1 MSAIDHT
8 CMREPRSAKALSGS
22 QKFRCAVAIASG
34 IGQYAGAGG
43 MRSIVIDEG
52 FASLDQ
58 ASQQHMVDELKEL
71 ATHME
76 KVIVVSH
83 LEAFTNRDNFPD
95 QLLVEAAGTGSR
107 ITRTY

>member
-1 MSAIDHT
+1 
-8 CMREPRSAKALSGS
+8 MREARSPKVLSGS

-52 FASLDQ
+52 FGSLDRDGQ
-58 ASQQHMVDELKEL
+58 RQMVDELRQL
-71 ATHME
+71 AQHMD

-83 LEAFTNRDNFPD
+83 LDAFTDRDNFPD
-95 QLLVEAAGTGSR
+95 QILVETSGDGSR
-107 ITRTY
+107 IRALA